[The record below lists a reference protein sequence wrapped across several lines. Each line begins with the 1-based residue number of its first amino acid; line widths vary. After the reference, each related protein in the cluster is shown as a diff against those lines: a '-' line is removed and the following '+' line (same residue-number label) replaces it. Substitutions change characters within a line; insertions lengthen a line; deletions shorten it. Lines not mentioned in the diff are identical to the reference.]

1 MTEQF
6 DLNKD
11 LKENVIAIEKVE
23 KLLTNARIKKLNN
36 IVEKDKETWCKELS
50 YHKPEDEKVGNIRN
64 FLRYKI
70 LVHLKTGIDCDKDPE
85 IFKMYKKLF
94 GSGEFE
100 KDRYF
105 KVWGMTLESDTM
117 TSFITI
123 FNIYLRMKFN
133 GDLLKQYQQYFGK
146 KVKSELARE
155 LWSYFN
161 ISKWYEEWDDNDKA
175 VIEAFNEFAK
185 STHTLANMALISK
198 GLNKE
203 RSAHGKY
210 DFWDLTL
217 MKIREFYL
225 EQETHSDKAGE
236 KLLELSH
243 NEDKIIDDCKKWL
256 KHFGSNEKQDWE
268 DFVEQNCFKCYLE
281 NNEVKPFFEGHYWE
295 NPIGKYTGKTDEER
309 EIIKKELT
317 PEAINKIV
325 QSIED
330 RGKDLET
337 ELKNK

>member
-1 MTEQF
+1 MSEHF
-6 DLNKD
+6 ELNKD

-23 KLLTNARIKKLNN
+23 KLLTDDRIKMLNN

-50 YHKPEDEKVGNIRN
+50 YHKSEDKNVGNIRN

-85 IFKMYKKLF
+85 VFKMYKKLF
-94 GSGEFE
+94 GGEFE

-105 KVWGMTLESDTM
+105 KIWGMTLESDTM
-117 TSFITI
+117 TSFITL

-133 GDLLKQYQQYFGK
+133 GNLLGQYQEYFEND
-146 KVKSELARE
+146 VKSELARE

-161 ISKWYEEWDDNDKA
+161 ISKWYEEWDENDKA

-185 STHTLANMALISK
+185 YTHTLANMALISK

-225 EQETHSDKAGE
+225 EQDTHSDKAKA
-236 KLLELSH
+236 KLLELAH
-243 NEDKIIDDCKKWL
+243 NEDEIINECIKWL
-256 KHFGSNEKQDWE
+256 KHFGNGEQGWE
-268 DFVEQNCFKCYLE
+268 NFVEQNCFKCYLE
-281 NNEVKPFFEGHYWE
+281 NNEVNPFFNGRNWKNPQITKE
-295 NPIGKYTGKTDEER
+295 N
-309 EIIKKELT
+309 LT
-317 PEAINKIV
+317 AKAINKIV
-325 QSIED
+325 QSIKK
-330 RGKDLET
+330 RGKELEDK
-337 ELKNK
+337 LNNK

>member
-1 MTEQF
+1 MSEHF

-23 KLLTNARIKKLNN
+23 KLLTDARIKKLNN
-36 IVEKDKETWCKELS
+36 IVENRKDDKNLSKDYWCKELS
-50 YHKPEDEKVGNIRN
+50 YHKSEDKNVGNIRN

-70 LVHLKTGIDCDKDPE
+70 LVHLGADIDCDKDPE

-94 GSGEFE
+94 RGGEFE

-105 KVWGMTLESDTM
+105 KIWDMTLESDTM
-117 TSFITI
+117 TSFITL

-133 GDLLKQYQQYFGK
+133 GDLLGQYQEYFGK
-146 KVKSELARE
+146 EVKSELARE

-161 ISKWYEEWDDNDKA
+161 ISKWYEKWDEKDKA
-175 VIEAFNEFAK
+175 IIGEFNKFAK
-185 STHTLANMALISK
+185 STHTLANMSLISK
-198 GLNKE
+198 GLNSS
-203 RSAHGKY
+203 RSEHGKY

-217 MKIREFYL
+217 MKIREYYL
-225 EQETHSDKAGE
+225 ESDSVKAGE

-243 NEDKIIDDCKKWL
+243 NEDKIIDDCIKWL
-256 KHFGSNEKQDWE
+256 DFGNENNKKQVWE

-281 NNEVKPFFEGHYWE
+281 NNEVKPFFNGRNWKKPQITEK
-295 NPIGKYTGKTDEER
+295 NLTADA
-309 EIIKKELT
+309 IKN
-317 PEAINKIV
+317 IW

-330 RGKDLET
+330 RGKELEAK
-337 ELKNK
+337 LNNK